1 MLQGEHMHAVL
12 WICVVKTHSGM
23 LGQRCESR
31 VLRNMDPIII
41 RERDCF
47 TAIDI
52 RCHNRVT
59 FYSPITLPYYY
70 YY

>member
-1 MLQGEHMHAVL
+1 MHAVL

-52 RCHNRVT
+52 
-59 FYSPITLPYYY
+59 
-70 YY
+70 